1 MTYFVPPAPTL
12 TVTIDRSTVPPQ
24 VLDLPNYNG
33 FSLSCTATS
42 RVLTNN
48 VAVTKLFT
56 WSRRVGQ
63 GNPQV
68 LDMSDMTSNDVIVIT
83 HMDLDMAT
91 ATSELMVNTTVGG
104 SHVYTCSVRLSV
116 LPAPDVI
123 QGQESTTIVVQGLC
137 VVYCLFSV

>member
-1 MTYFVPPAPTL
+1 M
-12 TVTIDRSTVPPQ
+12 TIDHSTLPPR

-42 RVLTNN
+42 RVLTDN
-48 VAVTKLFT
+48 VAITKVIT
-56 WSRRVGQ
+56 WSRSVGG
-63 GNPQV
+63 GNSQV
-68 LDMSDMTSNDVIVIT
+68 LDMSDMTSNDVIIIT

-116 LPAPDVI
+116 MPAPDVI
-123 QGQESTTIVVQGLC
+123 QEQESTTIVVQGLC
-137 VVYCLFSV
+137 VVYVLLSV